1 MKISTKGRY
10 ALRVLIDLAL
20 HNTGE
25 YISLKD
31 ISARQNLTVK
41 YLEQIVSP
49 LGKAGFLQSMR
60 GNNGGHRLAKAPSEI
75 CIGDVLRIMEG
86 DLAPI
91 GCIQGE
97 EVLCPKVNECPT
109 IEFWVGL
116 DRVVN
121 DYVNSYT
128 LQDLVKQ
135 TADLA
140 KNA

>member
-1 MKISTKGRY
+1 M
-10 ALRVLIDLAL
+10 IDLAL

-41 YLEQIVSP
+41 YLEQIVSS

-60 GNNGGHRLAKAPSEI
+60 GNSGGHRLAKNPSDI
-75 CIGDVLRIMEG
+75 RIGDILRTMEG
-86 DLAPI
+86 GLAPI

-97 EVLCPKVNECPT
+97 EVSCPKVNECPT

-116 DRVVN
+116 DKVVN

-135 TADLA
+135 TKSLQDQTII
-140 KNA
+140 